1 MNRRDILKLFGAGAT
16 IIPVV
21 AGVAEVTAP
30 ATLIETP
37 RVEPVEL
44 AQTADVEEA
53 VRDMS
58 NVSIVIDIV
67 SGTKHFRFNAKTLLA
82 SNGLNHMVTV
92 NNGILEV
99 RDYRD
104 PSAPRRPT
112 SARLEY
118 SNAMRD
124 LHHAHFQTKS

>member
-21 AGVAEVTAP
+21 AGVVEVTAP

-37 RVEPVEL
+37 NVEPVEL

-53 VRDMS
+53 VRDMH
-58 NVSIVIDIV
+58 NVSIVVDIM
-67 SGTKHFRFNAKTLLA
+67 SGSKHFRFNAKTLLA
-82 SNGLNHMVTV
+82 SDGWNHMVTV
-92 NNGILEV
+92 NHGVLEV

-104 PSAPRRPT
+104 TDAPRHPVVT
-112 SARLEY
+112 HLFDA
-118 SNAMRD
+118 
-124 LHHAHFQTKS
+124 